1 MPPPTQ
7 GDPNGASSPIAIVG
21 MSCRLPGGVYTLDDF
36 WTLLSRSRDG
46 WCKIP
51 EDRYTTSAYY
61 HPNPQKRGCFNQQS
75 GYFLQHDVSKFDAP
89 FFHITQQEA
98 EAMDPQQ
105 RQLLECTYEALE
117 NAGLPKDKVAG
128 SNMGVFIGGTSSDY
142 RFATLRDLNKVP
154 MFDATGNHQSIQAGR
169 ISHYFDLRGPCCAID
184 TACSSSVYAL
194 HAAIQSVRSGESSS
208 AIVAAAALHLQPED
222 MVSMS
227 MLGIFNEHGKTFSF
241 DHRAKSGF
249 ARGEGVA
256 CLIIKPLERAIQDN
270 DNIYSVI
277 VSSGTNQ
284 DGSTIGL
291 STPNGASQ
299 EQLIRDVYA
308 RANISPQDTGFIEA
322 HGTGTKVGDPIEVG
336 ALHRVFGSGRTKRSP
351 IYLGSVKT
359 NVGHLENASGIISII
374 KASLMLTK
382 GFILPNVNFEK
393 ANSEIPLDQWN
404 MKVPVNIR
412 PWPKDKRFI
421 SVNNFGFGGS
431 NAHCVLERRAFNLD
445 EFPQGSNHEFPR
457 LVVFSAN
464 DEGAATRTGS
474 ELGIY
479 IEQHPQ
485 IFQKRLMDDMVYTL
499 GERRTHLPWR
509 SAIVATSCSE
519 LASLLN
525 GVDALPKRALTAAP
539 NIAFVFTGQGAQ
551 WAQMG
556 TQLLDSHPVFAD
568 TVRAASDYLK
578 QIGADFDLV
587 EELLKPKGESDV
599 GKAHISQPICTAIQL
614 GLIALLTSWNI
625 KPSSVIGHSS
635 GEIGAAYASGA
646 ITLENAM
653 AVAYY
658 RGQVASNI
666 RSQHPDVKGAMIAVG
681 ASPEEVK
688 KIIHELSLPNIVVAC
703 ENSPNSVTASGD
715 ASSVDQLSAE
725 LTRRSIFNRKLQV
738 DVAYHSPH
746 MQLLA
751 DSYLEAIKDIP
762 SQETTGAVFYSSLL
776 GEKLASDATLGASYW
791 VNNLTKPVLFSDAF
805 KLLVEDAKP
814 DVIVEVGP
822 HSALE
827 GPIKQVIKSIS
838 GQAAS
843 KVRYLPSLV
852 RNQHA
857 TVSTLK
863 LAGGLFMLGQPI
875 DFAAVNQT
883 SAESHK
889 PNLITDFAPYQW
901 SHQRYWFESRTDK
914 QHRLKPFGRHDLL
927 GLLEDTYSVED
938 PNWRNTISV
947 DDIPWLRGHQM
958 QSLTTFP
965 LAGYI
970 AMAVEAESQL
980 AQLRGMTWD
989 ELSGFRLREIQVSR
1003 AFILDEGAQYE
1014 TLVTLRAHAEGT
1026 RSYSKQWDEFRVSS
1040 WAADRGWIEHCRGLV
1055 GVQKNRSANPVRKNQ
1070 LHDAHA
1076 RRQQVSAD
1084 KATTVPME
1092 SFYHELRDHGCLYD
1106 TAFRMPV
1113 SSTTLAQGD
1122 YSSGTVSVPDTA
1134 TDMPYSYE
1142 APSIVSTPFLDLLIQ
1157 FTFVILG
1164 AGQSKLPYLYLPSAV
1179 KEIEISKNTPNGVDE
1194 KVQVVANGTPQP
1206 GSTDFYI
1213 DAWHAGIDDPVIR
1226 IDGLKMKPVK
1236 NDFETYNNPRQL
1248 AYAIQ
1253 WQPQD
1258 SYVGTETD
1266 ASASRYLSRSSSDLS
1281 VSSGPAAI
1289 ESHVPSDK
1297 EDSARLS
1304 CIQQPEQHLD
1314 TTSLPPLPTQ
1324 DKPENAIAI
1333 ITEREATDPFVLALA
1348 SLLESYR
1355 HTKPLVLPW
1364 GTLEPSATLDYICLS
1379 ELDKPLLYNMS
1390 PATFEKLQKLL
1401 LTARSVL
1408 WVNRGAYRFAKNP
1421 ENSIVQGLFRTVRSE
1436 NETRAATLDLDPNS
1450 LLDPSDTAL
1459 LVVQALEASLVK
1471 STNGE
1476 PVDFEFAEENGQ
1488 LVVPRVVEREDINLS
1503 IYRETNASAPPY
1515 LQNFGQPGR
1524 RLKIN
1529 VGQYGA
1535 LSSLYWS
1542 DEAEPAL
1549 GDNEIE
1555 IKVHATGMNFKDVV
1569 IAMGQV
1575 ASPYLGIEC
1584 SGTVTRIG
1592 AHVVNHQV
1600 GERVCAM
1607 SLGAYSSYARCPST
1621 SAVKIPDNM
1630 SFEVAASI
1638 PVVYSTAYYG
1648 LFELARLEKGER
1660 VLIHAAAGGVGQAA
1674 IQLAQLWGAEIFATV
1689 GSIEKKNLIIE
1700 KFNIP
1705 EDHIFYSRDTDFG
1718 PAFRQATHGQGADVI
1733 INSLAGEFLRESWE
1747 CLAPFGRFI
1756 EIGKRDITS
1765 NTRLEMAKFEYNCT
1779 FSSVDLTLV
1788 AAQRPK
1794 ILSRVLT
1801 AVMDLL
1807 VAGKVSPIDPITTI
1821 GISELESGL
1830 RKLQS
1835 GKTSGKV
1842 IVQHIDTDQ
1851 VKATHPQASP
1861 NLQRANATYL
1871 IVGGTGGLG
1880 RSIAKQMLRQGAR
1893 DIVLLSRGGKVSAE
1907 IKELMESA
1915 SALGGSI
1922 YVEAC
1927 DVADEASVAS
1937 LLKKLNQEL
1946 PPVRGVIHA
1955 PMVLRDILFEK
1966 MSFDDYTTVVRSKIS
1981 GAWNLHKALL
1991 GTPLDFFVAL
2001 SSVAGIVG
2009 NRGQAAY
2016 AAANTF
2022 LDAFVQHR
2030 LQQGLPAASLDL
2042 TAVDDVG
2049 YLAENSSRQ
2058 TQVLKNLSGSTMGE
2072 SEVLALVKIAIDGS
2086 FQASTDGQYITG
2098 LDFSKPANLP
2108 FYASDARFARL
2119 RSAALHA
2126 YGDAA
2131 GFDEA
2136 ADLPISVQ
2144 LQQADSTETALDL
2157 VTRELSKKLGSILM
2171 LSEEELA
2178 LHNESTPITVF
2189 GLDSLNAIELRNWI
2203 GKELQA
2209 HLQVLELLSS
2219 GTPGKLAALII
2230 SKTKLEGPWSKK

>member
-1 MPPPTQ
+1 
-7 GDPNGASSPIAIVG
+7 
-21 MSCRLPGGVYTLDDF
+21 
-36 WTLLSRSRDG
+36 
-46 WCKIP
+46 
-51 EDRYTTSAYY
+51 
-61 HPNPQKRGCFNQQS
+61 
-75 GYFLQHDVSKFDAP
+75 
-89 FFHITQQEA
+89 
-98 EAMDPQQ
+98 
-105 RQLLECTYEALE
+105 
-117 NAGLPKDKVAG
+117 
-128 SNMGVFIGGTSSDY
+128 MGVFIGGTSSDY

-169 ISHYFDLRGPCCAID
+169 ISHYFDLRGPC
-184 TACSSSVYAL
+184 S
-194 HAAIQSVRSGESSS
+194 IQSVRSGESSS
-208 AIVAAAALHLQPED
+208 AIVAAAALHLQPDD

-256 CLIIKPLERAIQDN
+256 CLIIKPLDRAIQDN

-299 EQLIRDVYA
+299 EQLIRDVYS

-322 HGTGTKVGDPIEVG
+322 HGTGTKVGDPIEAD
-336 ALHRVFGSGRTKRSP
+336 ALHRVFGPGRTKRSP

-393 ANSEIPLDQWN
+393 ANSEIPLDQWH

-509 SAIVATSCSE
+509 AAIVATSCSE

-525 GVDALPKRALTAAP
+525 GVDALPKRALTAPP

-551 WAQMG
+551 WPQMG
-556 TQLLDSHPVFAD
+556 IQLLDSHPVFAD

-587 EELLKPKGESDV
+587 DELLKPKGESDV
-599 GKAHISQPICTAIQL
+599 GKAHISQPICTAVQL
-614 GLIALLTSWNI
+614 GLIALLTSWGI
-625 KPSSVIGHSS
+625 KPSSVVGHSS
-635 GEIGAAYASGA
+635 GEIAAAYASGA
-646 ITLENAM
+646 ITLENAI

-666 RSQHPDVKGAMIAVG
+666 KSQHPDVKGAMIAVG
-681 ASPEEVK
+681 ASPDEVK
-688 KIIHELSLPNIVVAC
+688 KIISEAGIANIVVAC

-715 ASSVDQLSAE
+715 ATSVDLLSAE
-725 LTRRSIFNRKLQV
+725 LTQRSIFNRKLQV

-751 DSYLEAIKDIP
+751 ESYLAAIKDIP
-762 SQETTGAVFYSSLL
+762 SREATDAVFYSSLL
-776 GEKLASDATLGASYW
+776 GEKLAPNGTLGPSYW
-791 VNNLTKPVLFSDAF
+791 VDNLTKPVLFADSF

-814 DVIVEVGP
+814 DVVVEIGP

-827 GPIKQVIKSIS
+827 GPIKQIIKSIN
-838 GQAAS
+838 GQPAS

-852 RNQHA
+852 RNQQA
-857 TVSTLK
+857 TASALK
-863 LAGGLFMLGQPI
+863 LAGGLFVLGQPI
-875 DFAAVNQT
+875 NFAAVNQT
-883 SAESHK
+883 SAHSHK

-927 GLLEDTYSVED
+927 GLLEDTSSVED
-938 PNWRNTISV
+938 PSWRNTISV

-980 AQLRGMTWD
+980 AQLRGTTWN

-1014 TLVTLRAHAEGT
+1014 TLVTLRAQAEGT
-1026 RSYSKQWDEFRVSS
+1026 RSYSKEWDEFRVSS
-1040 WAADRGWIEHCRGLV
+1040 WTSDRGWIEHCRGLV
-1055 GVQKNRSANPVRKNQ
+1055 GVQKRRSANPVRKSQ
-1070 LHDAHA
+1070 LHDAHT
-1076 RRQQVSAD
+1076 RRQQLRVD
-1084 KATTVPME
+1084 KATAVTVAT
-1092 SFYHELRDHGCLYD
+1092 FYRELRDHGCAYD
-1106 TAFRMPV
+1106 AAFRLPE
-1113 SSTTLAQGD
+1113 SSTTLVQGD
-1122 YSSGTVSVPDTA
+1122 FASGTVSVPDT
-1134 TDMPYSYE
+1134 TTEMPHSYE
-1142 APSIVSTPFLDLLIQ
+1142 APSIVSAPFLDLLIQ
-1157 FTFVILG
+1157 FTFMILG

-1179 KEIEISKNTPNGVDE
+1179 KEIEISNEAPSGINE
-1194 KVQVVANGTPQP
+1194 QVQVVANGTPQP

-1213 DAWHAGIDDPVIR
+1213 DAWHDGIDDPVIK

-1236 NDFETYNNPRQL
+1236 NDLETYNTPRQL
-1248 AYAIQ
+1248 SYAIQ

-1266 ASASRYLSRSSSDLS
+1266 ASATRYLSRSSSDIS
-1281 VSSGPAAI
+1281 VSSDPVTV
-1289 ESHVPSDK
+1289 ESPGASDK
-1297 EDSARLS
+1297 GNSAQPS
-1304 CIQQPEQHLD
+1304 QIQHPEHDFD
-1314 TTSLPPLPTQ
+1314 TSGSLLPQLATA
-1324 DKPENAIAI
+1324 DKPENAVAI
-1333 ITEREATDPFVLALA
+1333 ITEREASDPFVLALS

-1355 HTKPLVLPW
+1355 HAKAFVIPW
-1364 GTLEPSATLDYICLS
+1364 GTLEPSATVDYVCLS

-1390 PATFEKLQKLL
+1390 AATFEKVQKLL

-1408 WVNRGAYRFAKNP
+1408 WVNRGAYRFAKHP

-1450 LLDPSDTAL
+1450 VLDPSDTAL
-1459 LVVQALEASLVK
+1459 LVVQALEASLVT

-1476 PVDFEFAEENGQ
+1476 PVDFEFAEEQGQ
-1488 LVVPRVVEREDINLS
+1488 LVVPRVVEREDINLA

-1524 RLKIN
+1524 RFKIN

-1535 LSSLYWS
+1535 LNSLYWS

-1549 GDNEIE
+1549 GDNDIE

-1584 SGTVTRIG
+1584 SGTVSRLG
-1592 AHVVNHQV
+1592 AKVDNLQV
-1600 GERVCAM
+1600 GDRVCAM
-1607 SLGAYSSYARCPST
+1607 SLGAYSSYAHCPAT

-1674 IQLAQLWGAEIFATV
+1674 IQLAQLWDAEIFATV

-1718 PAFRQATHGQGADVI
+1718 PAFRQATNGQGADVI

-1842 IVQHIDTDQ
+1842 IVQHIDSDQ
-1851 VKATHPQASP
+1851 VKAVHPPAAP
-1861 NLQRANATYL
+1861 RLHRANATYL

-1880 RSIAKQMLRQGAR
+1880 RSISKQMLRQGAR
-1893 DIVLLSRGGKVSAE
+1893 DIVLLSRQGKVSPE
-1907 IKELMESA
+1907 IQELQETA
-1915 SALGGSI
+1915 SALGGSVH
-1922 YVEAC
+1922 VEAC
-1927 DVADEASVAS
+1927 DVADEASVVS
-1937 LLKKLNQEL
+1937 LVKKLNEER
-1946 PPVRGVIHA
+1946 PPIRGVIHA

-1981 GAWNLHKALL
+1981 GAWNLHRALL
-1991 GTPLDFFVAL
+1991 GTPLDYFVAL

-2072 SEVLALVKIAIDGS
+2072 SEVLALVKIAIDGN
-2086 FQASTDGQYITG
+2086 FQDSTHGQYITG
-2098 LDFSKPANLP
+2098 LDFSKPSNLP

-2126 YGDAA
+2126 YGDAT

-2144 LQQADSTETALDL
+2144 LQQADSTQTALDL

-2219 GTPGKLAALII
+2219 GTPGKLASLIL